1 MGGAA
6 VRVVVDLT
14 TCVDHGQCVI
24 AAPTVFSLDENG
36 RLVFRREMT
45 EIYVSDELDESLR
58 NEVEEA
64 ADACPV
70 QAIEIEDSGP

>member
-1 MGGAA
+1 M
-6 VRVVVDLT
+6 RVVVDLT
-14 TCVDHGQCVI
+14 TRVDHGQCVI

-58 NEVEEA
+58 DEVEEA
-64 ADACPV
+64 SDVCPV
-70 QAIEIEDSGP
+70 QAIGIED

>member
-14 TCVDHGQCVI
+14 ICVDHGQCVI

-58 NEVEEA
+58 DEVEEA
-64 ADACPV
+64 SDVCPV
-70 QAIEIEDSGP
+70 QAIGIED

>member
-58 NEVEEA
+58 DEVEEA
-64 ADACPV
+64 AGACPV
-70 QAIEIEDSGP
+70 QAIEIED